1 MENILESDDNPLY
14 AAAIERAILGAIITG
29 KSNHAIIF
37 STLTPNV
44 FFKEDHGLI
53 FEMCSIL
60 FRENRPV
67 DRESIINQ
75 LRKTGSLELLGGS
88 AFISLLS
95 NEAADPD
102 RIEGYVSI
110 LKKKQIE
117 RTIKSVD
124 STIHWIY
131 GDIANPSLQFLMASR
146 KLYEKP
152 KSPYQVNFQQ
162 IRSVLDN
169 SEINILSKKSDR
181 GRHTGIN
188 TGLYDLNQLTGGW
201 HPSNLIILASC
212 PGIGKTALM
221 LHFAKTAAIHGFP
234 VCIYSLENNGV
245 KLADRLM
252 LSACS
257 MSLNYFHSGN
267 MSGFDIAEYDRAR
280 QILVKLPIYIDDNSN
295 VSMEYIRSHSIEM
308 HKHGMC
314 EIIFIDY
321 LQLID
326 VKTRLIHEY
335 NQADM
340 AELAK
345 QARRL
350 SRDLKVPVFLLSQL
364 RTHNVSKIK
373 RRPYLSDLR
382 RFGAIDQ
389 YADLLI
395 FMHRMADVDKSDPY
409 QEQVFKSYTEL
420 LIQNAPGKAFYKLP
434 ISHNNSMT
442 RFYDQSSP
450 E

>member
-1 MENILESDDNPLY
+1 MENLLESDNNPLH
-14 AAAIERAILGAIITG
+14 ATAIERAILGAIITR
-29 KSNHAIIF
+29 KSDHYIIF
-37 STLTPNV
+37 SSLTPHV
-44 FFKEDHGLI
+44 FYKEDHALL
-53 FEMCSIL
+53 FEMCSTL
-60 FRENRPV
+60 FRESKPV
-67 DRESIINQ
+67 DRESILDQ
-75 LRKTGSLELLGGS
+75 LRKTSTLELIGGS
-88 AFISLLS
+88 AFLS
-95 NEAADPD
+95 FLSSESAETDK
-102 RIEGYVSI
+102 IEEYISI
-110 LKKKQIE
+110 LINKYSQRI
-117 RTIKSVD
+117 INSVD

-131 GDIANPSLQFLMASR
+131 EDNMNPSLQFLMASR

-152 KSPYQVNFQQ
+152 RSPYQLNFKQ
-162 IRSVLDN
+162 ISSVLDN
-169 SEINILSKKSDR
+169 SEINILSIKSDR

-188 TGLYDLNQLTGGW
+188 TGFYDLNQLTGGW
-201 HPSNLIILASC
+201 QPSNLIILASC

-267 MSGFDIAEYDRAR
+267 MSGFDMAEHDRAR
-280 QILVKLPIYIDDNSN
+280 QILVKLPVYIDDNSN

-321 LQLID
+321 LQLIS
-326 VKTRLIHEY
+326 VKTRLSPGSNE
-335 NQADM
+335 ADM

-364 RTHNVSKIK
+364 RSQNLSRME
-373 RRPYLSDLR
+373 RRPHLSDLR

-395 FMHRMADVDKSDPY
+395 FMHRMADVVTSDHY

-420 LIQNAPGKAFYKLP
+420 LVQNASGKPFYKLP